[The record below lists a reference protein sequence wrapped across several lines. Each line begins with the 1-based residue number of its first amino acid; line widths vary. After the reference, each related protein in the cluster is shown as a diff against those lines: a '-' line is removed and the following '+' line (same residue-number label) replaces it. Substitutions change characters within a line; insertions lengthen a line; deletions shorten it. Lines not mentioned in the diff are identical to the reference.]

1 MKSSTALGFVIFAAV
16 PMGLLF
22 WKLKDINTS
31 YVKRSEDLSLE
42 SVVQE
47 LESLKLKSSRLEDEN
62 NNLMHQISIEKE
74 NLASLIKEK
83 EGLELKLENY
93 RDAGSPD
100 LGDREWTAEEL
111 KARKKIEELSLK
123 IRELPTKRKLKYRY
137 ADWEVMASGFS
148 KMPGMANPEDASF
161 QSRAYSAMGFVNP
174 GTDVRART
182 LDLLKG
188 QLGAAV
194 YIGDDT
200 IFLNEDSSI
209 ANASD
214 GAAVAI
220 EIARALQ
227 DQHFELNTSL
237 DDWLYNDD
245 AKLALWAVA
254 AGDTNLFKIRYQLQ
268 SNISSTGITQAATR
282 MSRQQFELIPAFIRE
297 YYLFP
302 FSLGDRFC
310 QTLYDKDRWQS
321 VNNAIARP
329 PQSTSEIL
337 HPELFNSSDYP
348 EPERFRWNINAIE
361 IDGVNPIWNN
371 VAGELAIALLLNQ
384 SDFLQRMA
392 ELGQPDI
399 INMPELV
406 SKGIDHF
413 SERDGSIAAAG
424 WSGDRYLVYP
434 NGNGEGGD
442 DHVFWMTK
450 WMTKKDTKE
459 FYDAIIKSTQ
469 FRRGV
474 KLTESKDEMVSSE
487 TDQRFISVKIVDDNM
502 VRIIDAA
509 DKSFA
514 DKIIEK
520 FEKSSS

>member
-16 PMGLLF
+16 PMGLMF
-22 WKLKDINTS
+22 WNFKG
-31 YVKRSEDLSLE
+31 VKTAYLERSEGFESIERELEAIKLE
-42 SVVQE
+42 SA
-47 LESLKLKSSRLEDEN
+47 RLEDVN

-74 NLASLIKEK
+74 NNASLIKEK
-83 EGLELKLENY
+83 EGLELRLENY
-93 RDAGSPD
+93 RDSGSPD
-100 LGDREWTAEEL
+100 LGEREWTADEL
-111 KARKKIEELSLK
+111 KARKKIEELVVK
-123 IRELPTKRKLKYRY
+123 IRELPIKRKLKYRY
-137 ADWEVMASGFS
+137 SNWEVMASAFS
-148 KMPGMANPEDASF
+148 KMPGMATMDEASF
-161 QSRAYSAMGFVNP
+161 QSRAYAAMGFVNP
-174 GTDVRART
+174 GTDVRSRT

-194 YIGDDT
+194 YVGNDT

-209 ANASD
+209 VNSYD
-214 GAAVAI
+214 GSALAI

-237 DDWLYNDD
+237 DDWLFNDD
-245 AKLALWAVA
+245 ARLALWALA

-268 SNISSTGITQAATR
+268 SNISSTGTSQAATR
-282 MSRQQFELIPAFIRE
+282 MSKQQFELIPSFIRE

-310 QTLYDKDRWQS
+310 QTLYDKERWQS

-329 PQSTSEIL
+329 PLSTSQII
-337 HPELFNSSDYP
+337 HPELFGSNEDP
-348 EPERFRWNINAIE
+348 KPERFRWNINTIQ
-361 IDGVNPIWNN
+361 IDDVNPIWNN

-384 SDFLQRMA
+384 SNFLERMT

-406 SKGIDHF
+406 SKGIEHF

-424 WSGDRYLVYP
+424 WLGDRYLVYP
-434 NGNGEGGD
+434 NGEGEGGK

-450 WMTKKDTKE
+450 WTNKKDAKE
-459 FYDAIIKSTQ
+459 FYDAILKSIQ
-469 FRRGV
+469 FRRSV
-474 KLTESKDEMVSSE
+474 KLNESDDEMIHSE
-487 TDQRFISVKIVDDNM
+487 SGGRYISIKIIEDNM
-502 VRIIDAA
+502 VRIIDAG
-509 DKSFA
+509 DKKFA

-520 FEKSSS
+520 FELSSP